1 MHNLYTTYM
10 QKSQKKF
17 HEKLFFPR
25 VYCKN
30 KLCFLNTNAPQ
41 GKYAGLPAKLNPVVQ
56 RGVKKIKK
64 EKSIFFDNLNFHIRK
79 IYMFYEVVL
88 VKTYF

>member
-1 MHNLYTTYM
+1 MNNIFSERVDW
-10 QKSQKKF
+10 KNNF
-17 HEKLFFPR
+17 WFP
-25 VYCKN
+25 
-30 KLCFLNTNAPQ
+30 NTNAPQ
-41 GKYAGLPAKLNPVVQ
+41 GKPAGLPAKLNPVVQ
-56 RGVKKIKK
+56 RGVKKTKK